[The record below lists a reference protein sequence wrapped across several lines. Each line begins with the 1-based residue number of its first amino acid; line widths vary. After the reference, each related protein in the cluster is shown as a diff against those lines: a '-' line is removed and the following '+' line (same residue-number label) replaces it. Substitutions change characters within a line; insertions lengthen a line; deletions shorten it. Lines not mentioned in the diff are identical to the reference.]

1 MLWPTA
7 VPLTNTA
14 KHESTPS
21 KRTRVDPPESQPRG
35 SAKRLRYSPVGLRS
49 GTRGGSSGKGDRKS
63 TRLNSSHG
71 YISDAGFCLNKTLL
85 EPHMHRL
92 AIRARVQP
100 PPLNAAILAPHEPP
114 RAELPRDSSPGPLGN
129 ELPYTRLP
137 SPRPR

>member
-71 YISDAGFCLNKTLL
+71 YISDAGFCLDKKTSR
-85 EPHMHRL
+85 HSSWS
-92 AIRARVQP
+92 RAWRH
-100 PPLNAAILAPHEPP
+100 ARGFSSER
-114 RAELPRDSSPGPLGN
+114 RADLQETNCHLSCSCR
-129 ELPYTRLP
+129 R
-137 SPRPR
+137 